1 MITSNFFKVVSKG
14 SMSEKN
20 FHFDLTISVV
30 LYKPQMQV
38 FREMLSSVQRC
49 GLNYKLYLIDNSP
62 VDAISASI
70 SDPRVEYIF
79 TGENVGFGKA
89 HNIALRKAV
98 KEAPFHVVLNPDVSF
113 PEGTLEMLQQ
123 YMERSP
129 DVGLVMPK
137 VLNMNHELQ
146 YLCKRLPSPLEL
158 FFRRFI
164 PANFTW
170 IRKRLESYEM
180 REMNYES
187 EFEAPYL
194 SGCFMF
200 LRTEA
205 IARIGY
211 FDERYFM
218 YMEDID
224 LSRRIFS
231 EYRNVYY
238 PKARIYH
245 VHARESYKTFRL
257 LKIHIISAIQYFNK
271 WGWFVDSDR
280 RRLNQGNSASDSR
293 SFALRPVALEKSL
306 SEG

>member
-1 MITSNFFKVVSKG
+1 
-14 SMSEKN
+14 
-20 FHFDLTISVV
+20 
-30 LYKPQMQV
+30 
-38 FREMLSSVQRC
+38 
-49 GLNYKLYLIDNSP
+49 
-62 VDAISASI
+62 
-70 SDPRVEYIF
+70 
-79 TGENVGFGKA
+79 
-89 HNIALRKAV
+89 
-98 KEAPFHVVLNPDVSF
+98 
-113 PEGTLEMLQQ
+113 
-123 YMERSP
+123 
-129 DVGLVMPK
+129 
-137 VLNMNHELQ
+137 
-146 YLCKRLPSPLEL
+146 
-158 FFRRFI
+158 
-164 PANFTW
+164 
-170 IRKRLESYEM
+170 
-180 REMNYES
+180 
-187 EFEAPYL
+187 
-194 SGCFMF
+194 MF

>member
-1 MITSNFFKVVSKG
+1 MTENVFR
-14 SMSEKN
+14 
-20 FHFDLTISVV
+20 FDLTISVV
-30 LYKPQMQV
+30 LYKPKMEI
-38 FREMLSSVQRC
+38 FAEMLASVQRC
-49 GLNYKLYLIDNSP
+49 RLNYKLYLIDNSP
-62 VDAISASI
+62 VDEISSSI
-70 SDPRVEYIF
+70 TDPRVEYIL
-79 TGENVGFGKA
+79 TGENIGFGKA

-113 PEGTLEMLQQ
+113 PEGTLEMLLQ

-137 VLNMNHELQ
+137 VLNMEHEVQ
-146 YLCKRLPSPLEL
+146 YLCKRLPSPMEL

-180 REMNYES
+180 REMNYDA

-205 IARIGY
+205 VSQIGF

-231 EYRNVYY
+231 KYRNVYY
-238 PKARIYH
+238 PEVRIYH

-271 WGWFVDSDR
+271 WGWFLDSDR
-280 RRLNQGNSASDSR
+280 RRLNQVNTSTGNR
-293 SFALRPVALEKSL
+293 SFALRSVALGKSL
-306 SEG
+306 SDG